1 MCSMKITKTL
11 LSLALAATVFSCSK
25 DDKEA
30 TPAALTSA
38 EMAEAVSQAF
48 TIQGGGLVSQTAVAL
63 NIVNAA
69 NTTAPAGRLA
79 DMCGSAFDTTFSGKN
94 ADTASVYTFNY
105 GFKWNWSVSCE
116 DATPSQV
123 TFSYKGSNTYA
134 GPRMSAEDSTS
145 AKVQLIGLPADSAF
159 YVMSQTYTRTGAQQ
173 SLTGSKKAF
182 KSTITIITSNMKL
195 NKTTGNIVSGTATV
209 KIAGTFNNG
218 GDVFSK
224 SGTFTFSGNGSGSL
238 VLDGEKYTVAW
249 VNE

>member
-1 MCSMKITKTL
+1 MKITKTL

-48 TIQGGGLVSQTAVAL
+48 TIQGGGLVSQTEVAA
-63 NIVNAA
+63 NIVMAA
-69 NTTAPAGRLA
+69 NTSSSTGRLA
-79 DMCGSAFDTTFSGKN
+79 DMCGASFDTAFAGKN
-94 ADTASVYTFNY
+94 ADTASIYTFNY
-105 GFKWNWSVSCE
+105 GFKWSWSLSCKNE
-116 DATPSQV
+116 QPDQISL
-123 TFSYKGSNTYA
+123 SYRGSNSYA
-134 GPRMSAEDSTS
+134 GPRMTSEDSTV
-145 AKVQLIGLPADSAF
+145 AKMQLIGLPKDSTF
-159 YVMSQTYTRTGAQQ
+159 YTLSQTYTRTGSQQ
-173 SLTGSKKAF
+173 SLKGSKKAF

-195 NKTTGNIVSGTATV
+195 NKMTGLIVSGTATV
-209 KIAGTFNNG
+209 KIAGTYNNG